1 MIVSLTS
8 LALALS
14 TPAIVRRASWDDAW
28 PAAELL
34 RAEFGGLALARLQQ
48 LQVPSFSANVFFR
61 VAQDSPEIGVA
72 TSGDKMVGVAQ
83 LLLADLQPPAGS
95 AGAGRR
101 VGFVQSVCVAPDARR
116 RGIASELVRW
126 CELRCSEAWPDV
138 GEIWL
143 AVAEENDAA
152 AALYAKLGY
161 LPVYES
167 PSVGNWLLRKPM
179 AFAGAAV
186 PRSAGAR
193 MALDDADAPPPP
205 PPPPPPEGGLGL
217 APLAANLGVQCL
229 YVAVASLGVAAML
242 GPFGGPPLPALL
254 GLSHTTAWLG
264 DGGTPWV
271 VAPAGEALLGL
282 SVAAAE
288 LWRIGV
294 RPEDALPSAGGG
306 GRALEY
312 TPAQAVQMRP
322 LYEIA
327 GGESGAAAALA
338 AVGAWQL
345 AIALAEE
352 VYYRGFLQSAG
363 RLALTALPPGL
374 PATVLEGLPLAV
386 AAAVFGLVHTEF
398 VDAVDGDGDDSKLRW
413 FAITGAY
420 GAVYGLLFAVTGHR
434 LIAPVAAHGGLNLGL
449 CARDWRRMRESS
461 QEELERIF
469 GESI

>member
-1 MIVSLTS
+1 MLASSLTS

-161 LPVYES
+161 LPV
-167 PSVGNWLLRKPM
+167 
-179 AFAGAAV
+179 
-186 PRSAGAR
+186 
-193 MALDDADAPPPP
+193 
-205 PPPPPPEGGLGL
+205 
-217 APLAANLGVQCL
+217 
-229 YVAVASLGVAAML
+229 
-242 GPFGGPPLPALL
+242 
-254 GLSHTTAWLG
+254 
-264 DGGTPWV
+264 
-271 VAPAGEALLGL
+271 
-282 SVAAAE
+282 
-288 LWRIGV
+288 
-294 RPEDALPSAGGG
+294 
-306 GRALEY
+306 
-312 TPAQAVQMRP
+312 
-322 LYEIA
+322 
-327 GGESGAAAALA
+327 
-338 AVGAWQL
+338 
-345 AIALAEE
+345 
-352 VYYRGFLQSAG
+352 
-363 RLALTALPPGL
+363 
-374 PATVLEGLPLAV
+374 
-386 AAAVFGLVHTEF
+386 
-398 VDAVDGDGDDSKLRW
+398 
-413 FAITGAY
+413 
-420 GAVYGLLFAVTGHR
+420 
-434 LIAPVAAHGGLNLGL
+434 
-449 CARDWRRMRESS
+449 
-461 QEELERIF
+461 
-469 GESI
+469 